1 MGLFRRR
8 KLPHI
13 DVEGKPYFI
22 TACLDGSISAVGLER
37 IRNRRDELD
46 ARDKPADLS
55 EEEWELTKHKLVF
68 KFVDSLLD
76 GEPEVRHFDNEN
88 VAKVVVDGF
97 FHFAGE
103 RYQLLAFVVMPSH
116 HHWLFLP
123 DPEWCEQL
131 VIRQQKS
138 LRKRTPREVIS
149 HSIQSYTATQCNR
162 LLELSGSFWQT
173 ETFDHYARDEAEA
186 MKIIDYI
193 ENNPVVSGLVETPE
207 SYRFSSA
214 CYRKQ
219 HGIPRGYPLPVR

>member
-1 MGLFRRR
+1 
-8 KLPHI
+8 
-13 DVEGKPYFI
+13 
-22 TACLDGSISAVGLER
+22 
-37 IRNRRDELD
+37 
-46 ARDKPADLS
+46 
-55 EEEWELTKHKLVF
+55 
-68 KFVDSLLD
+68 
-76 GEPEVRHFDNEN
+76 
-88 VAKVVVDGF
+88 VVVDGF

-103 RYQLLAFVVMPSH
+103 RYKLLAFVVMPSH

-173 ETFDHYARDEAEA
+173 ETFDHYARDESEA